1 MDNAIQRLNNWG
13 QVFNCAKMHLANLK
27 VFGVRGRRGGGGA
40 GGVVGGW
47 VEVFI
52 IFLKCSHFCEL
63 CVF

>member
-1 MDNAIQRLNNWG
+1 MPKCPWLNFLFFF
-13 QVFNCAKMHLANLK
+13 VFFL
-27 VFGVRGRRGGGGA
+27 GGRGGGGA